1 MCEIWTAHLMYDHSR
16 LWRTENQTTQM
27 DPLWCGWGE
36 DSDIWVNYNY
46 LWIIYTGHIKPT
58 PSLHPGRNQIQKT
71 SVTDGIHTGGYFWP
85 SISVLN
91 FVWLQDWPDFS
102 DILEATGI
110 TSAFI
115 GQKIKQQVQLLYGS
129 FGSQTKRDGQKENV
143 TDGTVWI
150 RCNFMASDEAK
161 NVFLEV
167 SLNNYSFL
175 Q

>member
-1 MCEIWTAHLMYDHSR
+1 MTDGKSDNSNGSPVIWLGGRFRYR
-16 LWRTENQTTQM
+16 
-27 DPLWCGWGE
+27 
-36 DSDIWVNYNY
+36 VNYNY

-58 PSLHPGRNQIQKT
+58 PSLHLGRNQIQKK

-115 GQKIKQQVQLLYGS
+115 RQKIKRQVQLLYGS
-129 FGSQTKRDGQKENV
+129 FGSQTKRDGRKENV

-150 RCNFMASDEAK
+150 NYNFMPLTRQQMPFVGTVYTII
-161 NVFLEV
+161 NF
-167 SLNNYSFL
+167 
-175 Q
+175 

>member
-1 MCEIWTAHLMYDHSR
+1 MTDGKSDNSNGSPVIWL
-16 LWRTENQTTQM
+16 
-27 DPLWCGWGE
+27 GE

-115 GQKIKQQVQLLYGS
+115 GQKIKRQVQLLYGS
-129 FGSQTKRDGQKENV
+129 FGSQTKRDGRKENV

-150 RCNFMASDEAK
+150 RCNFMLQMRQK
-161 NVFLEV
+161 MFFLRSV
-167 SLNNYSFL
+167 
-175 Q
+175 

>member
-1 MCEIWTAHLMYDHSR
+1 MRYSTILVCDGRKIRQLKWILCDMA
-16 LWRTENQTTQM
+16 
-27 DPLWCGWGE
+27 GGE

-115 GQKIKQQVQLLYGS
+115 GQKIKRQVQLLYGS
-129 FGSQTKRDGQKENV
+129 FGSQTKRDGRKENV

-150 RCNFMASDEAK
+150 RCNFMLQMRQK
-161 NVFLEV
+161 MFFLRSV
-167 SLNNYSFL
+167 
-175 Q
+175 